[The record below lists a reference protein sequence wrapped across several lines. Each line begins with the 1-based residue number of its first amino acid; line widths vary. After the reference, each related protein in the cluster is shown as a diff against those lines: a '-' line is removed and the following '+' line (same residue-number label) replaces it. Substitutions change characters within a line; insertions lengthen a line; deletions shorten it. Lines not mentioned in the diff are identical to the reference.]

1 MKFAEL
7 IVLLPCH
14 SLEDF
19 PVHYEAA
26 EAEAVLSAWSALWH
40 PRLIASAEAMPT
52 WQRVDCPPET
62 LAERLL
68 IVPEMCERDLPA
80 GYLTRATDEGATVV
94 RKLRNRDEMVAAA
107 LAALDKDVAGATIP
121 SQDIERDD
129 LAADFLAVGF
139 LYLQVELLTRRM
151 RYMSNIDQANFN
163 QQIVSAAAAFVA
175 GDYVETRRR
184 LQNCFDVLAQAR
196 EHFYPVDAYIL
207 DVVLVA
213 ATTLGPSLAKEL
225 ASHTPVS
232 VLLAG
237 EDLEQM
243 AQRHPNTLADL
254 RTAWA
259 DKRVGV
265 IGGSLGA
272 ADLPLADPETA
283 LSDFD
288 RGLDLFQRNLGHLP
302 AVWGS
307 REFALTPWLPQLLS
321 KKGFVGVWHVALD
334 DGRFPRPY
342 QAKAKWEGLDG
353 TAIDALGQLP
363 VDAAKA
369 DSYLGLSVKMG
380 ESMDRDH
387 VACIVLAH
395 WPGQATCWHDD
406 LRRGHRYAPILGKF
420 VTIEDFFVETSAPS
434 QFVRF
439 EPDEYRSPLLQHDV
453 IREHNDPI
461 SRHVRAHQ
469 AAATRLAYQA
479 LHTAAVA
486 LGDTSLQG
494 ASLQGATGSSSSR
507 GATGSA
513 SAESA
518 TNLTSPPALASV
530 VSSVAKQIPRVTSGG
545 SPGVLVF
552 NPCSFSRRLGVD
564 LPHGMSPPEAAGPI
578 LASGEEG
585 GIARAVVEVPP
596 LGFAWIGDATSQTA
610 PPPAR
615 GRIKKPAPMAD
626 ATGLLQNGYIEA
638 HVNPVTGALQAFRG
652 VNHRKNLFSQQL
664 ALRMP
669 GPRPAP
675 GESWRDPNDTA
686 IYSVMAA
693 DRMDVVSAGPVV
705 GEIAVTGRLLD
716 REGKRL
722 AGYRQTFRLW
732 RGRPVLEIDIE
743 LTIDQQPRSDAWN
756 SYYGCRFAW
765 ADETANLFRDV
776 GGTRQATEL
785 TRIEA
790 PHYLAVDLPQGMVT
804 ILTLGLPYHRVSGPR
819 MLDTLLVT
827 KGETAHRFRIGLGL
841 GLKQPLAA
849 ALDLMTPPAIVSEPT
864 LAPAA
869 GDKLA
874 VPRRRQE
881 HRRHA
886 LVAHRRS
893 RQTRRLP
900 RKITR
905 NARPPH
911 KSPHHRVPPDQD
923 RPGTRLQQQPH
934 HRPPNRKR
942 RSHSRLCGQ
951 PMDRSRRPLVAKS
964 CIRIR
969 IPPNSEFRP
978 LFPDP

>member
-40 PRLIASAEAMPT
+40 PRFIASADAMPT

-80 GYLTRATDEGATVV
+80 GYLTRAADEGATVI
-94 RKLRNRDEMVAAA
+94 RKLRSRSEMVAAA
-107 LAALDKDVAGATIP
+107 LAALDKDTAASSDIP
-121 SQDIERDD
+121 ESAERDE

-163 QQIVSAAAAFVA
+163 QQIVSGAAAFVA

-207 DVVLVA
+207 DIVLVA

-225 ASHTPVS
+225 ASQTPIS
-232 VLLAG
+232 ILLAG
-237 EDLEQM
+237 EDLERM
-243 AQRHPNTLADL
+243 AERHPQTLAEL
-254 RTAWA
+254 RTAWSE
-259 DKRVGV
+259 KRVGV

-288 RGLDLFQRNLGHLP
+288 RGLDLFQRHLGHLP

-321 KKGFVGVWHVALD
+321 KKGFVGAWHVALD

-439 EPDEYRSPLLQHDV
+439 EPDEYRSSLLQQDV
-453 IREHNDPI
+453 IREHNDPV
-461 SRHVRAHQ
+461 SRHVRSHQ

-479 LHTAAVA
+479 LHTAAVT

-494 ASLQGATGSSSSR
+494 DHNGPISPVISSL
-507 GATGSA
+507 
-513 SAESA
+513 
-518 TNLTSPPALASV
+518 
-530 VSSVAKQIPRVTSGG
+530 AKQIPRVTTGG

-552 NPCSFSRRLGVD
+552 NPCSFSRRLGID
-564 LPHGMSPPEAAGPI
+564 LPRGMSPLEVAGPI
-578 LASGEEG
+578 LASGEDN

-596 LGFAWIGDATSQTA
+596 LGFAWIGDNTSQSAT
-610 PPPAR
+610 PPAR
-615 GRIKKPAPMAD
+615 GRVKKPAPMAD
-626 ATGLLQNGYIEA
+626 TTGLLQNGYIEA

-722 AGYRQTFRLW
+722 AGYRQSFRLW
-732 RGRPVLEIDIE
+732 RARPVLEIDIE
-743 LTIDQQPRSDAWN
+743 LTIEQQPRSDAWN

-785 TRIEA
+785 SRIEA
-790 PHYLAVDLPQGMVT
+790 PHYLDVDLPQGMVT

-849 ALDLMTPPAIVSEPT
+849 ALDLVTPPAIVSEPT
-864 LAPAA
+864 LAPATGVTSWLFHVDAKNVVATHWSPIVEA
-869 GDKLA
+869 GKP
-874 VPRRRQE
+874 VGF
-881 HRRHA
+881 
-886 LVAHRRS
+886 
-893 RQTRRLP
+893 
-900 RKITR
+900 
-905 NARPPH
+905 
-911 KSPHHRVPPDQD
+911 RV
-923 RPGTRLQQQPH
+923 RLQETLGHPV
-934 HRPPNRKR
+934 K
-942 RSHSRLCGQ
+942 
-951 PMDRSRRPLVAKS
+951 A
-964 CIRIR
+964 RI
-969 IPPNSEFRP
+969 SAFRP
-978 LFPDP
+978 IKSAQELDFSNTPIIDLAAENGAATVDLAANQWIEVAARW